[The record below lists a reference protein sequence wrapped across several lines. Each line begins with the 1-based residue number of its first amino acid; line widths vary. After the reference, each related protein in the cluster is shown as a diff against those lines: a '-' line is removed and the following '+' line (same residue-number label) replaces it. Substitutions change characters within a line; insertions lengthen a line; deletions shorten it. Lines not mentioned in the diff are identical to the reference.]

1 MKEILLSFHPRA
13 YGPLHDGIKMYEYRR
28 RFCAEETKA
37 YLYLSGKERKII
49 GVMMLGEKI
58 RLDQTRDDY
67 LRYPNTLKRVDEYI
81 ALGDI
86 NAIPIK
92 SLSLFKEP
100 ISLDKIREIIP
111 GFMPP
116 RMYYVL
122 DKDMPI
128 MEILKKRELDKPLFL
143 HKHEGI
149 YYDNLGKY

>member
-13 YGPLHDGIKMYEYRR
+13 YAPLHDGIKMYEYRR
-28 RFCAEETKA
+28 RFCSEETKA
-37 YLYLSGKERKII
+37 YLYLSGKERKIV

-67 LRYPNTLKRVDEYI
+67 LNYPDTLKRVDEYI

-92 SLSLFKEP
+92 SLTLFKEP
-100 ISLDKIREIIP
+100 ISLEEIRESIP
-111 GFMPP
+111 DFRPP

-122 DKDMPI
+122 DDDVLVMA
-128 MEILKKRELDKPLFL
+128 ILKSRELDKPLFV
-143 HKHEGI
+143 HEHEGI